1 MKSKLIIFSAL
12 ALIFSACSTGSHVT
26 TSWVDDIYFTP
37 GDVPPPVL
45 VDKTNQQERDLRTKS
60 GERIIISEIKDNQE
74 GSKTMSN
81 YIFDGEDAGTYP
93 DAQLYNL
100 EQMDLVESDTTI
112 YYDENEVK
120 YVINNYFEGD
130 DMDFSY
136 RINRFHRP
144 FGYDP
149 YYYDYYGWNSW
160 YHPYSRFGFN
170 YGWGWNSWA
179 WGSFGWPYYG
189 YGYPYYNYYSPYYS
203 SWGWGGYPYYSSFY
217 SPYYGGYWGNVRYID
232 REDYRY
238 QPRREYNTSAAY
250 GRDGRSSGTSAFSR
264 NQTPLKSAQSGTV
277 DSGSDGRRSG
287 SISGVSGG
295 GRPAREGSAS
305 LTGENNRT
313 HTELRRDPAE
323 STNTRS
329 RYTSSS
335 AVRSSGEGS
344 SVNNSRPSASGN
356 NALQSPAT
364 TTRRAVT
371 TQGTYARP
379 VTGNIRESGVNS
391 GYTPS
396 YNQQRSVNR
405 STYNVQSTTR
415 PSSSSE
421 GTVTKSATRPGT
433 TYTRPTSTNTTQT
446 YRSTSTYN
454 RSSVSGTTSGSSR
467 TVAPSSRSTYSTPS
481 RSSAPSSS
489 GGSYSTPSR
498 SSSSPSSGSYS
509 SGGGSSSG
517 SSGSRSSGGSSNSG
531 RR

>member
-1 MKSKLIIFSAL
+1 MGGPVMKSKFIIFSAF
-12 ALIFSACSTGSHVT
+12 ALILSACSTGSHVA

-45 VDKTNQQERDLRTKS
+45 VDKTDQQERDLRTKS

-93 DAQLYNL
+93 EAQLYNL

-130 DMDFSY
+130 EMDFSY

-149 YYYDYYGWNSW
+149 YYYDYYGWDSW

-238 QPRREYNTSAAY
+238 QPRREYNT
-250 GRDGRSSGTSAFSR
+250 T
-264 NQTPLKSAQSGTV
+264 
-277 DSGSDGRRSG
+277 
-287 SISGVSGG
+287 
-295 GRPAREGSAS
+295 
-305 LTGENNRT
+305 
-313 HTELRRDPAE
+313 
-323 STNTRS
+323 
-329 RYTSSS
+329 
-335 AVRSSGEGS
+335 AV
-344 SVNNSRPSASGN
+344 
-356 NALQSPAT
+356 
-364 TTRRAVT
+364 
-371 TQGTYARP
+371 
-379 VTGNIRESGVNS
+379 
-391 GYTPS
+391 
-396 YNQQRSVNR
+396 
-405 STYNVQSTTR
+405 
-415 PSSSSE
+415 
-421 GTVTKSATRPGT
+421 
-433 TYTRPTSTNTTQT
+433 
-446 YRSTSTYN
+446 
-454 RSSVSGTTSGSSR
+454 
-467 TVAPSSRSTYSTPS
+467 
-481 RSSAPSSS
+481 
-489 GGSYSTPSR
+489 
-498 SSSSPSSGSYS
+498 
-509 SGGGSSSG
+509 
-517 SSGSRSSGGSSNSG
+517 
-531 RR
+531 

>member
-1 MKSKLIIFSAL
+1 MSDMLTGKTTVTNHDVNIIQ
-12 ALIFSACSTGSHVT
+12 
-26 TSWVDDIYFTP
+26 
-37 GDVPPPVL
+37 VL
-45 VDKTNQQERDLRTKS
+45 F
-60 GERIIISEIKDNQE
+60 
-74 GSKTMSN
+74 M
-81 YIFDGEDAGTYP
+81 DAG
-93 DAQLYNL
+93 A
-100 EQMDLVESDTTI
+100 
-112 YYDENEVK
+112 
-120 YVINNYFEGD
+120 
-130 DMDFSY
+130 
-136 RINRFHRP
+136 
-144 FGYDP
+144 
-149 YYYDYYGWNSW
+149 
-160 YHPYSRFGFN
+160 
-170 YGWGWNSWA
+170 
-179 WGSFGWPYYG
+179 
-189 YGYPYYNYYSPYYS
+189 
-203 SWGWGGYPYYSSFY
+203 
-217 SPYYGGYWGNVRYID
+217 
-232 REDYRY
+232 
-238 QPRREYNTSAAY
+238 RR
-250 GRDGRSSGTSAFSR
+250 SGVSAFSR

-415 PSSSSE
+415 PSSASQ
-421 GTVTKSATRPGT
+421 GTVTKSATTPGT

-454 RSSVSGTTSGSSR
+454 RSSVSGTSSGSSR

-517 SSGSRSSGGSSNSG
+517 SSGSRSSGGSSTAADVNIIRLFSILAIH
-531 RR
+531 